1 MEITRDIKKDD
12 NSLLIKI
19 VVIGDVNVGKTNII
33 RRIIGE
39 EFKEM
44 EATIG
49 VEFMYLKVKDVD
61 RDDPNRALS
70 IQIWDTSGAERYRA
84 ITTNHIRGADGAYL
98 VYDVTSEMSFKNLN
112 YWYESIKNS
121 ADSDIV
127 IYLIGNKSDLIYEQG
142 RMVNKQEAINFVKD
156 HNLQGYAECSAK
168 TNENILETF
177 RLFYTSIYKK
187 NKNKLLE
194 KTKKRLETMQ
204 AQMAKIIW
212 TIPVLSLRSVK
223 QRPPL
228 FLFFC
233 THPITVTVR
242 PTSSV
247 DNSAHRKL
255 RDSPFMLSAI
265 SLYLLP

>member
-1 MEITRDIKKDD
+1 MEISRDIKKDD
-12 NSLLIKI
+12 NNLLIKI

-33 RRIIGE
+33 RRLIGE

-61 RDDPNRALS
+61 HDDPNKTLS

-98 VYDVTSEMSFKNLN
+98 VYDVTSEMSFKNLD

-121 ADSDIV
+121 ADSDII

-142 RMVNKQEAINFVKD
+142 RMVNKQEAINVVKE

-194 KTKKRLETMQ
+194 KSKKRFETLQ
-204 AQMAKIIW
+204 NQIDQKNKG
-212 TIPVLSLRSVK
+212 T
-223 QRPPL
+223 
-228 FLFFC
+228 FC
-233 THPITVTVR
+233 C
-242 PTSSV
+242 
-247 DNSAHRKL
+247 
-255 RDSPFMLSAI
+255 
-265 SLYLLP
+265 